1 MNRILVM
8 MEFTKQLL
16 VKLNVSYLKRYR
28 RWISIAVIS
37 SLLLVSCQ
45 INRADM
51 PYYDDSINIEA
62 NNEHVIIL
70 HGLWRTSIAMNK
82 AEAFFQEQGYQ
93 VHNLSYPSTTDTIE
107 SLVALYLEPEFE
119 KISQQQSNTVHFVTH
134 SMGGIL
140 VRYFLEEHNP
150 KNLGK
155 VVMIAPPNS
164 GSELNDV
171 FPDAKW
177 LHSKPG
183 PAAMQISALPDSWVN
198 QLGPVNFELGV
209 IAGNS
214 NRNWLTDWLIPS
226 DDDGAVSVA
235 STRVEG
241 MNDFLIVPKS
251 HVKIRRSEIVL
262 KQAAHYLKY
271 GAFYRKTSSLTQS
284 Q

>member
-1 MNRILVM
+1 MK
-8 MEFTKQLL
+8 EFTQSLL
-16 VKLNVSYLKRYR
+16 LKLNDCYSKRFR
-28 RWISIAVIS
+28 RWISVAIIT

-45 INRADM
+45 INRAEM
-51 PYYDDSINIEA
+51 PYYDDSIDIA
-62 NNEHVIIL
+62 SRNEHVIIL
-70 HGLWRTSIAMNK
+70 HGLWRTSFAMNK

-93 VHNLSYPSTTDTIE
+93 VHNLSYPSTEDTIE
-107 SLVALYLEPEFE
+107 SLVALYLAPEFA
-119 KISQQQSNTVHFVTH
+119 KISKQQPNTIHFVTH

-140 VRYFLEEHNP
+140 VRQFLQDHRP
-150 KNLGK
+150 QNLGK

-164 GSELNDV
+164 GSQLNDV

-177 LHSKPG
+177 LHSRPG

-241 MNDFLIVPKS
+241 MDDFLIVPQS
-251 HVKIRRSEIVL
+251 HVKIRRSETVL

-271 GAFYRKTSSLTQS
+271 GVFYRKASSLAQS
-284 Q
+284 K

>member
-1 MNRILVM
+1 MGKHMVM
-8 MEFTKQLL
+8 MKFTNRMLS
-16 VKLNVSYLKRYR
+16 KLNGSYLRRNK
-28 RWISIAVIS
+28 RWISIAAIT

-45 INRADM
+45 INRAEM
-51 PYYDDSINIEA
+51 PYYDDSIDIA
-62 NNEHVIIL
+62 ASNEHVIIL
-70 HGLWRTSIAMNK
+70 HGLWRTSFAMNK
-82 AEAFFQEQGYQ
+82 AEAFFQKQGYQ
-93 VHNLSYPSTTDTIE
+93 VHNLSYPSTDETIE
-107 SLVALYLEPEFE
+107 SLVELYLAPEFE
-119 KISQQQSNTVHFVTH
+119 RISQQQSSTVHFVTH

-140 VRYFLEEHNP
+140 VRQFLQDQYP

-241 MNDFLIVPKS
+241 MNDFLIVPQS
-251 HVKIRRSEIVL
+251 HVKIRRSETVL

-271 GAFYRKTSSLTQS
+271 GAFYREASSLTQS